1 MILDG
6 SSTTQS
12 PNILVRLKQKRARLV
27 GLNGAFS
34 LVRIFAPPTAFAPKP
49 HLAYDGDNDSR
60 NGKKEAP
67 S

>member
-1 MILDG
+1 MLH
-6 SSTTQS
+6 
-12 PNILVRLKQKRARLV
+12 VKQFGTIGIAKNEPRLV
-27 GLNGAFS
+27 GFH
-34 LVRIFAPPTAFAPKP
+34 APAASFGPRYLPVPPAFAPKP